1 MLRCKLYSKKIASTI
16 FDKILTKSITIYSW
30 SILSIGIFSVFVPLY
45 LVIYDLFV
53 FCKRQNKVESK
64 EQNYDVDYD
73 DMRTKFMNEYDRA
86 NPITKDLAFKDYF
99 SFIKSTRG

>member
-1 MLRCKLYSKKIASTI
+1 M
-16 FDKILTKSITIYSW
+16 
-30 SILSIGIFSVFVPLY
+30 FVPLY

-53 FCKRQNKVESK
+53 YCRKHNKVESK

-86 NPITKDLAFKDYF
+86 NPITKDLAFNDYF
-99 SFIKSTRG
+99 NFIKSRPG